1 MTSPDARVR
10 GTIGAMSTDNRDD
23 RAASFEHAADV
34 YQATR
39 PGYPDDA
46 VRWSVPADARD
57 VLDLA
62 AGTGKLTERLV
73 ALGWHVVAV
82 EPSDAMRAELRKALP
97 DVEAHPGTA
106 EAMDLP
112 DSCVDAVTIAQA
124 WHWVDPPSAS
134 AEIARVLRPGGQ
146 VAAIWNVRDQA
157 ADWVARWTEIVHTGD
172 SIGGTLAY
180 GEPQLGDRFTEVE
193 HATFRWQHALP
204 ARDVRRLAESR
215 SHVILL
221 PPDER
226 AALLGAVDE
235 LVATH
240 PDLRGRDVI
249 EVPYATECYRARLR

>member
-1 MTSPDARVR
+1 
-10 GTIGAMSTDNRDD
+10 MSTDDHSD
-23 RAASFEHAADV
+23 RAASFDRAAAV

-39 PGYPDDA
+39 PSYPDDA
-46 VRWSVPADARD
+46 VRWSVPAHARD

-82 EPSDAMRAELRKALP
+82 EPSDAMRAELAAVLP
-97 DVEAHPGTA
+97 DVEALPGTA
-106 EAMDLP
+106 ERMSLP
-112 DSCVDAVTIAQA
+112 DASVDAVTIAQA
-124 WHWVDPPSAS
+124 WHWVDPPAAA

-157 ADWVARWTEIVHTGD
+157 ADWVARWTEVVHRGD

-180 GEPQLGDRFTEVE
+180 GEPDLGDRFTEPE
-193 HATFRWQHALP
+193 HATFPWSQ
-204 ARDVRRLAESR
+204 RLRAADLRTLAASR
-215 SHVILL
+215 SHLILL

-226 AALLGAVDE
+226 DLLLDEIDE

-240 PDLRGRDVI
+240 PDLRGREWID
-249 EVPYATECYRARLR
+249 VPYRTECYRALLR